1 MYRHLVRHMN
11 YRSCMMGANG
21 KFSDVDA
28 IKIWNIALQLEQKQA
43 PAFLSCF

>member
-1 MYRHLVRHMN
+1 
-11 YRSCMMGANG
+11 MGANG